1 MRMGVEGPKRQ
12 AYDKGKMRERSSL
25 ASSCSSWAVSQKKE
39 LFLTDVSESAVISQC
54 SIWQVLSLKL
64 EGVEEN
70 QPCGVRNGVLQ
81 DLFFW
86 SSSEGWRCS
95 FRGLYTWKYVCKVV
109 RSPTRL
115 SNERGEGTG
124 GRSTVLGSGGKVQCV
139 LHHLHRS
146 PAAMK

>member
-1 MRMGVEGPKRQ
+1 MGVEGPKRQ
-12 AYDKGKMRERSSL
+12 TYDKGKMRGRSSL

-81 DLFFW
+81 DLFFFF
-86 SSSEGWRCS
+86 GAA
-95 FRGLYTWKYVCKVV
+95 
-109 RSPTRL
+109 P
-115 SNERGEGTG
+115 
-124 GRSTVLGSGGKVQCV
+124 SGGGAV
-139 LHHLHRS
+139 LEACILGNVSAGR
-146 PAAMK
+146 

>member
-1 MRMGVEGPKRQ
+1 MSTGCWENIQKKKKKAGGEEGGEDMRMGVEGPKRQ
-12 AYDKGKMRERSSL
+12 AYDKGKIRGRSSL

-81 DLFFW
+81 DLFFL
-86 SSSEGWRCS
+86 EQL
-95 FRGLYTWKYVCKVV
+95 RGL
-109 RSPTRL
+109 
-115 SNERGEGTG
+115 E
-124 GRSTVLGSGGKVQCV
+124 VQF
-139 LHHLHRS
+139 
-146 PAAMK
+146 